1 MRKIKMKST
10 KYRVDNLIC
19 FWRNSQNQSQPNQLS
34 EQVDTN
40 LQTYIAAVR
49 GGENVIRGYDHP
61 SAESL
66 VLALLV
72 EPLQRRLVR
81 DAVGLD
87 LGAPHNLV
95 VPRNISAQP
104 ANIIYFCIFRL

>member
-1 MRKIKMKST
+1 M
-10 KYRVDNLIC
+10 
-19 FWRNSQNQSQPNQLS
+19 
-34 EQVDTN
+34 DTN
-40 LQTYIAAVR
+40 LQKLQTYIAAVR

-95 VPRNISAQP
+95 VPRDISAQP

>member
-1 MRKIKMKST
+1 MRG
-10 KYRVDNLIC
+10 C
-19 FWRNSQNQSQPNQLS
+19 
-34 EQVDTN
+34 
-40 LQTYIAAVR
+40 
-49 GGENVIRGYDHP
+49 ENVIRGYDHP

-95 VPRNISAQP
+95 VSVFFRDISAQP
-104 ANIIYFCIFRL
+104 ANIIDDLYFPFVNVHRYKGPVTGLG

>member
-1 MRKIKMKST
+1 MRG
-10 KYRVDNLIC
+10 C
-19 FWRNSQNQSQPNQLS
+19 
-34 EQVDTN
+34 
-40 LQTYIAAVR
+40 
-49 GGENVIRGYDHP
+49 ENVIRGYDHP

-87 LGAPHNLV
+87 LAAPHNLV
-95 VPRNISAQP
+95 VPRDISAQP
-104 ANIIYFCIFRL
+104 ANIIDDLYFPFVNVHRYKGPVTGLG